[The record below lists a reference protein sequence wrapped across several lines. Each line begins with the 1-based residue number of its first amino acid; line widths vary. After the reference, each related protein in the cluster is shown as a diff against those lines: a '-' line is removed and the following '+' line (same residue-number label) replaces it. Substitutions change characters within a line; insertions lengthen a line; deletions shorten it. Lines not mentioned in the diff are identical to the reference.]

1 MSSHTIKSRPTAR
14 PVASDPLQIAV
25 ATLDGFNHHYALF
38 RDCARAAKHDFEA
51 GNWLAISHTSRDRID
66 FYDRRVLETVARLE
80 TDFGC
85 KDIDDAHW
93 QEVKRHYIGLLVDH
107 KQPECAETFFNS
119 VSCKILHRSYFHNR
133 CLFVRP
139 AISTEHIDAD
149 PPSYRSYYPRQH
161 GLRHALIDIVLDF
174 RLERRFADFRADLAN
189 LLAAFRQRFP
199 RPFRLEANHQIQVLS
214 SLFFRNRTAYLV
226 GRVVNGYQAY

>member
-1 MSSHTIKSRPTAR
+1 
-14 PVASDPLQIAV
+14 
-25 ATLDGFNHHYALF
+25 
-38 RDCARAAKHDFEA
+38 
-51 GNWLAISHTSRDRID
+51 
-66 FYDRRVLETVARLE
+66 ARLE

-119 VSCKILHRSYFHNR
+119 VSTKILHRAYFHNR

-139 AISTEHIDAD
+139 AVSTEHIDAD

-161 GLRHALIDIVLDF
+161 GLRQAVMDVILDFDLKPRFGDF
-174 RLERRFADFRADLAN
+174 RLDLQHVLAGFRR
-189 LLAAFRQRFP
+189 LLP
-199 RPFRLEANHQIQVLS
+199 R
-214 SLFFRNRTAYLV
+214 
-226 GRVVNGYQAY
+226 